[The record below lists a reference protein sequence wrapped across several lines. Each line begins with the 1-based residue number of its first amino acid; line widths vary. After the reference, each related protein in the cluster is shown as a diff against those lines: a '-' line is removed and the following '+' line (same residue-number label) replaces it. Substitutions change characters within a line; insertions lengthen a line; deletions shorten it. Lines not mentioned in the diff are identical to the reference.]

1 MMQNGTSGTAIIA
14 QRERDRQRE
23 RERTKRAAVALQ
35 TTVPGMTGVELTAT
49 SGTLQECGKPS
60 VYFGDPI
67 YTGGDEDDDTVRK
80 IKSVLGEFSDFANQV
95 VSKPSMKPSIID
107 HPPLNVEIMSN
118 SLNTVTTL
126 TTTNT
131 VSNMTNTTS
140 TITSNTGNHISS
152 REVNRRKVEQ
162 IFSEMKNPIEPLTG
176 LDDLEDH
183 TNPIGANGP
192 ASTSS
197 VTSSCSS
204 SSKKAYQPTSSSA
217 LYHHSSHSTTTTATT
232 TATTNV
238 DHTTH
243 STKTHLAAITNAS
256 APRYT
261 TSPSTKTN
269 TSLVQFSDDDISDHH
284 HQLTDASSNN
294 KKRKIT
300 PTNVPQP
307 PTSSTI
313 SANKSVKLSQS
324 EASSSDS
331 DDDVSSSNEDD
342 DSEDESNS
350 SSSESSKSSNS
361 DDEVHDSDRSKN
373 SFNKPKG
380 KTKTDKARKFETKMD
395 SLEIDDHDEPIVSNV
410 LTPQSNNSSN
420 NGLNG
425 SEVSECPIPSS
436 AGLGPPTNNI
446 NDNWDL
452 DNFVELAD
460 KKTIYSNDTQP
471 IESTGSSKRSTNLHG
486 KNSSSRK
493 GKTDQRHRIE
503 KGSEKL
509 NNRNSKSKYHH
520 RSSDIEEGEVTSD
533 SSSDDDRTRTKCK
546 TTTTNTV
553 SHSRSLSSSSSTSSS
568 SSSSSSDSPKPAS
581 FEPDDNGTPEPYD
594 PSGRIDLKSCNTST
608 MFGKSSN
615 LSKYTIPKAD
625 KTRKA
630 GRRPSPHSASNEST
644 SHLSP
649 PRGSKSL
656 SITANNSKQR
666 RSATP
671 TKLSTNHKSTPS
683 NQRYSS
689 ATKSAIADA
698 LFDDPPHKSSKS
710 TKLSNVK
717 DRDSCSQTTKSI
729 LKSEDNLRTKVK
741 SLKSEPESLLV
752 NNQENIDHQSLA
764 KGKSNKRSN
773 ASTNQETNE
782 PKKKNMINSETN
794 HCSKQLNFDSVDSKS
809 NGNLDNNFIVSLNIK
824 RLNRVPCVDRNGNFN
839 STTSTNNSNQNF
851 TSFPNNKKE
860 SKKASIESNKSQP
873 SSNNDK
879 ATNKSEK
886 NVSSSSK
893 KKKDQSSTYSEPKT
907 LLVNI
912 PLGTKKSSTNGT
924 ISNTI
929 ANINERL
936 NKKSSVQLKEEPTDH
951 QFVRDYHSR
960 LSSTPPSTS
969 NTNHKSSPMVKAT
982 TNSSSSSVASPS
994 NSLKITNLFSP
1005 MSSGEARNKARSLKR
1020 IADRE
1025 QDRYQQMSHYI
1036 ESVIYFIQCGQ
1047 QLEREQKRESDSTDQ
1062 SLVMYK
1068 ETLTLLR
1075 SITLKFTKSSLVR
1088 IGSNGQPEYTST
1100 DIKLIVFAHRCQV
1113 LLMLRIARMR
1123 SKEIHDNKEMI
1134 NAYLSD
1140 SSIQPFLLNQTSRDS
1155 TQPLSIPTNTLQ
1167 IFSRQINLLQ
1177 NYQFAIDLWT
1187 KAEAMIE
1194 KNSNCKDYFQQLSN
1208 SDVGHLT
1215 LSSPFDHLIN
1225 YTLNGIKNLNL
1236 SSSGTIMTPI
1246 T

>member
-183 TNPIGANGP
+183 TNPI
-192 ASTSS
+192 
-197 VTSSCSS
+197 
-204 SSKKAYQPTSSSA
+204 
-217 LYHHSSHSTTTTATT
+217 
-232 TATTNV
+232 
-238 DHTTH
+238 
-243 STKTHLAAITNAS
+243 
-256 APRYT
+256 
-261 TSPSTKTN
+261 
-269 TSLVQFSDDDISDHH
+269 DHH

-331 DDDVSSSNEDD
+331 DDDDVSSSNEDD

-380 KTKTDKARKFETKMD
+380 KTKTDKARKFDTKMD

-410 LTPQSNNSSN
+410 LTPQSNKSSN
-420 NGLNG
+420 NGMNG

-509 NNRNSKSKYHH
+509 KNNRNSKSKYHH
-520 RSSDIEEGEVTSD
+520 RSSDIEE
-533 SSSDDDRTRTKCK
+533 
-546 TTTTNTV
+546 
-553 SHSRSLSSSSSTSSS
+553 
-568 SSSSSSDSPKPAS
+568 
-581 FEPDDNGTPEPYD
+581 
-594 PSGRIDLKSCNTST
+594 DLKSCNTST

-710 TKLSNVK
+710 TKFSNVK

-773 ASTNQETNE
+773 ASTNQEMNE